1 MNDKTQELVQLDP
14 ATLTVNTNVRKD
26 AGLTPSFVS
35 SIRELGVLEPVIAHR
50 KTDGTVHV
58 LMGQRRTLA
67 AVEAKLTTIP
77 VVITDSPD
85 EADRIITQVV
95 ENIQRTELGHADQAV
110 AFQQLSLLGLPAA
123 KIAKKTGRTKTIVEQ
138 GIAAKSTDAGT
149 KALEDGHDFEA
160 ALIFAEFADDA
171 DATEEIE
178 SVLADEPSQLHH
190 VAQQLRD
197 KREAEQTLAAEIAV
211 HEAKGLTFVGEIGY
225 SDDAE
230 TARISH
236 LLKGDGTDVTDEDA
250 NAFGVRRVYHG
261 GIIVLLVAGWKALGF
276 TEKYGSGS
284 TTAAKGP
291 MNDEQKAGRRTLI
304 ANNKAMESAT
314 SVRREWVKALL
325 ARKTA
330 PKGWQYFA
338 VLSMTSFYDIGRSYE
353 GELAANMIG
362 VKAEKKDTGWG
373 YDPFKD
379 HVATHAIR
387 PEFALLAMVMASF
400 EKQMHKDAWRNPSRE
415 AKYYLVK
422 LIEWGYTPSD
432 VEKIIT
438 ADD

>member
-1 MNDKTQELVQLDP
+1 MDP
-14 ATLTVNTNVRKD
+14 ATLTVDTNVRKD
-26 AGLTPSFVS
+26 AGLTPAFVS

-50 KTDGTVHV
+50 KDDGTVHV

-67 AVEAKLTTIP
+67 AIEAKLATIP
-77 VVITDSPD
+77 VVVIDSPD

-110 AFQQLSLLGLPAA
+110 AFQQLSLLGMPAA
-123 KIAKKTGRTKTIVEQ
+123 KIAKKMGRTKADVDQ
-138 GIAAKSTDAGT
+138 GIAAKSTDAGF
-149 KALEDGHDFEA
+149 KALEEGHDFEV
-160 ALIFAEFADDA
+160 ALIFAEFAEDT

-197 KREAEQTLAAEIAV
+197 KREADRTLAAEVTA
-211 HEAKGLTFVGEIGY
+211 HEAKGLENVGELGY

-236 LLKGDGTDVTDEDA
+236 LLKADGTDATDKDA
-250 NAFGVRRVYHG
+250 NAFGVRRAYRG
-261 GIIVLLVAGWKALGF
+261 GTVVLVVTGWKALGF
-276 TEKYGSGS
+276 TEKYGTS
-284 TTAAKGP
+284 TAAVKGP
-291 MNDEQKAGRRTLI
+291 RSEEQKEERRELI

-314 SVRREWVKALL
+314 TVRREWVKNLL
-325 ARKTA
+325 TRKTA
-330 PKGWQYFA
+330 PKGWQYFT

-353 GELAANMIG
+353 GQLAAEMIS
-362 VKAEKKDTGWG
+362 VKIEKENTGWG

-379 HVATHAIR
+379 HVATHATR
-387 PEFALLAMVMASF
+387 PEFALLAIVMASF
-400 EKQMHKDAWRNPSRE
+400 EKQMPKDIWRHPSKE
-415 AKYYLVK
+415 ATYYLAK

-432 VEKIIT
+432 VEKLLIT
-438 ADD
+438 E

>member
-1 MNDKTQELVQLDP
+1 MNEKTQELVQLDP
-14 ATLTVNTNVRKD
+14 ATLTVDTNVRKD
-26 AGLTPSFVS
+26 AGLTPAFVS

-50 KTDGTVHV
+50 KEDGTVHV

-77 VVITDSPD
+77 VVVIDSPD
-85 EADRIITQVV
+85 EAERIITQVV
-95 ENIQRTELGHADQAV
+95 ENIQRAELGHADQAM
-110 AFQQLSLLGLPAA
+110 AFQQLSLLGMPAA
-123 KIAKKTGRTKTIVEQ
+123 KIAKKMGRTKADVEQ
-138 GIAAKSTDAGT
+138 GIAAKSSDAGS
-149 KALEDGHDFEA
+149 KAMEDGHDFEV
-160 ALIFAEFADDA
+160 ALIFAEFADDE

-197 KREAEQTLAAEIAV
+197 RREAEQALAAEIAE
-211 HEAKGLTFVGEIGY
+211 HEAKGLANVGELGY

-230 TARISH
+230 TARVSH
-236 LLKGDGTDVTDEDA
+236 LLKGDGTDASDEDA
-250 NAFGVRRVYHG
+250 NAFGVRRAYHG
-261 GIIVLLVAGWKALGF
+261 GTVVLVVTGWKALGF
-276 TEKYGSGS
+276 TEKYGTSP
-284 TTAAKGP
+284 TAAKGP
-291 MNDEQKAGRRTLI
+291 MTEEQKAERRTLI

-314 SVRREWVKALL
+314 SVRREWVKNLL

-330 PKGWQYFA
+330 PKGWQYFS
-338 VLSMTSFYDIGRSYE
+338 VLSMTSFYDIGRSYD
-353 GELAANMIG
+353 GKLAADMIS
-362 VKAEKKDTGWG
+362 VKAEKENTGWG

-379 HVATHAIR
+379 HVATHATR

-400 EKQMHKDAWRNPSRE
+400 EKQMNKDVWRNPGRE
-415 AKYYLVK
+415 AKFYLRK

-438 ADD
+438 AADS